1 MVKCDQTDMV
11 FTAYITLRN
20 GNRLYAKQ
28 VGKKVFCF
36 PRKEAKEKKPR
47 RYDADASRQ
56 RRCVRYGADASDEY
70 QKRV

>member
-28 VGKKVFCF
+28 VGKGCF
-36 PRKEAKEKKPR
+36 SSLMFAL
-47 RYDADASRQ
+47 SHQ
-56 RRCVRYGADASDEY
+56 
-70 QKRV
+70 

>member
-28 VGKKVFCF
+28 VGKVPF
-36 PRKEAKEKKPR
+36 
-47 RYDADASRQ
+47 S
-56 RRCVRYGADASDEY
+56 
-70 QKRV
+70 

>member
-1 MVKCDQTDMV
+1 MCIRDRTDMV

-36 PRKEAKEKKPR
+36 PRKEAKEKNDK
-47 RYDADASRQ
+47 
-56 RRCVRYGADASDEY
+56 
-70 QKRV
+70 

>member
-28 VGKKVFCF
+28 VGKGCF
-36 PRKEAKEKKPR
+36 SLHSTEIV
-47 RYDADASRQ
+47 D
-56 RRCVRYGADASDEY
+56 
-70 QKRV
+70 

>member
-36 PRKEAKEKKPR
+36 PRKEAKEKNDKKIG
-47 RYDADASRQ
+47 YFFAIKQ
-56 RRCVRYGADASDEY
+56 GTFLL
-70 QKRV
+70 

>member
-28 VGKKVFCF
+28 VGKGCF
-36 PRKEAKEKKPR
+36 SLHSHHLNNIHSCIFSTIYFSK
-47 RYDADASRQ
+47 S
-56 RRCVRYGADASDEY
+56 C
-70 QKRV
+70 RV

>member
-28 VGKKVFCF
+28 VGKYHY
-36 PRKEAKEKKPR
+36 R
-47 RYDADASRQ
+47 
-56 RRCVRYGADASDEY
+56 
-70 QKRV
+70 